1 LPPSRSRVYPGSR
14 RVIDAPLIHPE
25 HLARV
30 EGFVERAVRDGAR
43 ILLGGR
49 RAVEVGD
56 LSAPPSERAPGSSPV
71 RAGCPKPTQKPVRG
85 THHARN
91 PRRHDACHRVS
102 ASCSST
108 HAPSLPADRLP
119 RWLAHRSEAAE
130 LSSCAPSKSARL
142 LTRICWATS
151 GLPSSRDTESTTSR
165 ARHKTY
171 LNPIDMPMLF
181 HYHAGS

>member
-1 LPPSRSRVYPGSR
+1 MRRWHRQHASTRNQNGQHPVRSSHDACARNT
-14 RVIDAPLIHPE
+14 VITSSHQ
-25 HLARV
+25 V
-30 EGFVERAVRDGAR
+30 SSK
-43 ILLGGR
+43 
-49 RAVEVGD
+49 
-56 LSAPPSERAPGSSPV
+56 SAPQCPLSERSPSTSPV
-71 RAGCPKPTQKPVRG
+71 GAGCPKPTQKPVRG
-85 THHARN
+85 THYARK
-91 PRRHDACHRVS
+91 PGRHDACHHVS

-119 RWLAHRSEAAE
+119 RWLAHRSEAVE

-142 LTRICWATS
+142 LTQFCWATS